1 MERQKKDRMTD
12 KQKGLTL
19 KFHGQTQEN
28 VKGLLDA
35 FKTTQV
41 TKQIKI
47 PTRYTST

>member
-12 KQKGLTL
+12 KQKGVTL

-28 VKGLLDA
+28 VKGLDA